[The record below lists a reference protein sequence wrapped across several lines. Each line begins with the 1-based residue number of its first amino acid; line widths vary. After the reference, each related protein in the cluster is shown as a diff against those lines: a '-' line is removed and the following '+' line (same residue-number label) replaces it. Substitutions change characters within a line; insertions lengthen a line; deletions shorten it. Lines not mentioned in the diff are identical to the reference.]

1 MLMPA
6 LSRLRPFAALAATG
20 LALAACD
27 REETPPPASPAEPA
41 AAPPVAAPAPVLT
54 PALDREGLL
63 EALAQAAS
71 AYAAGAAAEGQDAL
85 VGRQF
90 SIRSAFGCAG
100 PDPRPAEAAEAT
112 GDGLARWSRDETRQT
127 IRLTLNPGDWSDSA
141 LVAGATDGRWE
152 AVEGFWIPR
161 PWMTSDGCPGIRP
174 DPLAG
179 PATPSPQTAGLA
191 AVFES
196 GGSRLGRRNGRAY
209 SYTVRGE
216 GDAPPARPADGWRVL
231 MEGRFV
237 AFPDGRAIRCRA
249 AGPDQ
254 RPVCVAAVQMDRVA
268 FLTADGATLGEWRT
282 G

>member
-1 MLMPA
+1 MLMPV

-27 REETPPPASPAEPA
+27 RETTPPPATPAEPPA
-41 AAPPVAAPAPVLT
+41 ATPPAPTPVLT
-54 PALDREGLL
+54 PALDRAGLL

-71 AYAAGAAAEGQDAL
+71 AYAAGRPAEGQDAL

-100 PDPRPAEAAEAT
+100 PEPRPSEAP
-112 GDGLARWSRDETRQT
+112 GDGVARWSWDEARET

-141 LVAGATDGRWE
+141 LVAGAVDGQWE
-152 AVEGFWIPR
+152 AVEGFWVPR
-161 PWMTSDGCPGIRP
+161 PWMTAEGCPGVRP

-179 PATPSPQTAGLA
+179 PPTPSPQTAGLA
-191 AVFES
+191 AVFEA

-216 GDAPPARPADGWRVL
+216 GDAAPARPSDGWRVL

>member
-1 MLMPA
+1 MLMPV

-27 REETPPPASPAEPA
+27 REDTPPPAGPAEPA
-41 AAPPVAAPAPVLT
+41 AAPPPAAPAPILT
-54 PALDREGLL
+54 PAMDRAGLL
-63 EALAQAAS
+63 EALGDAAA
-71 AYAAGAAAEGQDAL
+71 AYAAGTDPAGQDAL

-100 PDPRPAEAAEAT
+100 PEPRPAEAA
-112 GDGLARWSRDETRQT
+112 GDGLARWSRDEARGS
-127 IRLTLNPGDWSDSA
+127 IRLTLTPGDWSESA
-141 LVAGATDGRWE
+141 LVAGAADGQWE

-161 PWMTSDGCPGIRP
+161 PWMTAEGCPGVQP

-191 AVFES
+191 AVFEA

-216 GDAPPARPADGWRVL
+216 GDAAPARPSDGWRVL

-268 FLTADGATLGEWRT
+268 FLSADGETLGEWRT

>member
-1 MLMPA
+1 MFMPV
-6 LSRLRPFAALAATG
+6 LSRLRPFAAVAATG

-27 REETPPPASPAEPA
+27 REDATPPPVPAEPA
-41 AAPPVAAPAPVLT
+41 AAPPPAAPAPVLT
-54 PALDREGLL
+54 PALDRAGLL
-63 EALAQAAS
+63 EALGQAAS
-71 AYAAGAAAEGQDAL
+71 AYAAGSPAAGQDAL

-100 PDPRPAEAAEAT
+100 PEPRPAEAA
-112 GDGLARWSRDETRQT
+112 GDGLARWSWDEARES
-127 IRLTLNPGDWSDSA
+127 IRLTLNPGDWTDSA
-141 LVAGATDGRWE
+141 LVAGAVDGQWE

-161 PWMTSDGCPGIRP
+161 PWMTAEGCPGIRP

-179 PATPSPQTAGLA
+179 PPTPSPQTAGLA

-216 GDAPPARPADGWRVL
+216 GDAPAARPAEGWRVL

-268 FLTADGATLGEWRT
+268 FLAADGTTLGEWRT

>member
-1 MLMPA
+1 MLMPV
-6 LSRLRPFAALAATG
+6 LSRLRPFAAAAATG
-20 LALAACD
+20 LALVACG
-27 REETPPPASPAEPA
+27 REETPPAPRPVEPA
-41 AAPPVAAPAPVLT
+41 PAAPPAAPAPTLI
-54 PALDREGLL
+54 PAMDRAGLL
-63 EALAQAAS
+63 AALAEAAS
-71 AYAAGAAAEGQDAL
+71 AYAGGTVSAGQDGL

-100 PDPRPAEAAEAT
+100 PEPRSPEAP
-112 GDGLARWSRDETRQT
+112 GDGLARWSRDEARET
-127 IRLTLNPGDWSDSA
+127 IRLTLTPGDWSESA
-141 LVAGATDGRWE
+141 LVAGGDGRWE

-161 PWMTSDGCPGIRP
+161 PWMTAESCPGVRP

-179 PATPSPQTAGLA
+179 PSTPSPQTAGLA
-191 AVFES
+191 AVFEA

-216 GDAPPARPADGWRVL
+216 GDAAPARPADGWRVL

-268 FLTADGATLGEWRT
+268 FLTADGTTLGEWRS

>member
-1 MLMPA
+1 MLMPV

-41 AAPPVAAPAPVLT
+41 AAPPPAAPAPVLT
-54 PALDREGLL
+54 PAMDRAGLL
-63 EALAQAAS
+63 EALADAAS
-71 AYAAGAAAEGQDAL
+71 AYATGTNSAGQDTL

-90 SIRSAFGCAG
+90 SIRSAFGCTG
-100 PDPRPAEAAEAT
+100 PDPRPAEAA
-112 GDGLARWSRDETRQT
+112 GDGLARWSRDEARGS
-127 IRLTLNPGDWSDSA
+127 IRLTLTPGDWSESA
-141 LVAGATDGRWE
+141 LVAGAADGQWE

-161 PWMTSDGCPGIRP
+161 PWMTAEGCPGVQP

-191 AVFES
+191 AVFEA

-216 GDAPPARPADGWRVL
+216 GDAAPVRPSDGWRVL

-249 AGPDQ
+249 ASPDQ

-268 FLTADGATLGEWRT
+268 FLTADGETLGEWRT